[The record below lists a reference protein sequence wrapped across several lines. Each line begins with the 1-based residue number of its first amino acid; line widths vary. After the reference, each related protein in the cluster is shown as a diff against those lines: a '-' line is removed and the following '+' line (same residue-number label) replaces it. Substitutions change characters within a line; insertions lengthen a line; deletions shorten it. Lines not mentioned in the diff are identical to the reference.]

1 MNKLKT
7 KLFRLFVVLAGKHSV
22 TAFEQFIFNI
32 LLAFSA
38 LVLLFFS
45 FSKLL
50 FQHEVTG
57 FFVFLMSLSTFWL
70 YYLSRFKNQFQ
81 ASIVLMGILSYLF
94 FGINYF
100 YNSGINGPTA
110 FIFILNFYILQL
122 LSPKKLKYVWLTF
135 HMLIIPIL
143 YLIEYKNPS
152 FILQRYS
159 SESEFYIDYSLV
171 FAASLL
177 IIYLL
182 IYMYIK
188 ATQKQVRMINSQNN
202 TLKQGVVNLKKINN
216 ELEQMDKEKSKF
228 FSIISHDIRSPLTTI
243 QSYLEYSKLGFLSEH
258 EEQNM
263 QQKLVELTKTS
274 SEMLN
279 NLIVWSN
286 NQMKGTIVK
295 SEIVFPSIVIQ
306 DILKVQLP
314 IANSKGISIS
324 TQVATNISIISDFSA
339 LSFIVRQVLN
349 NAIKYSHSNSNIT
362 IQLNSTA
369 KDFVVLSIQDSGI
382 GMDNHQLNNLF
393 NLTTNSK
400 KGTSK
405 EKGIGLGLYISYEY
419 VQKLGGKIEVESEL
433 NKGTTFH
440 IYLPKK

>member
-1 MNKLKT
+1 MSNLKT
-7 KLFRLFVVLAGKHSV
+7 KLFRLFIVLAGKHHI
-22 TAFEQFIFNI
+22 TAFDQIIFNI

-38 LVLLFFS
+38 FLLLLFS

-50 FQHEVTG
+50 FQHEIAG

-122 LSPKKLKYVWLTF
+122 LSFTKLKYVWLTL
-135 HMLIIPIL
+135 HMLTIPVL
-143 YLIEYKNPS
+143 YLLEYKNPS

-182 IYMYIK
+182 IYMYIN
-188 ATQKQVRMINSQNN
+188 ATQKQIRMINSQNN
-202 TLKQGVVNLKKINN
+202 TLKQGVFELEKINN
-216 ELEQMDKEKSKF
+216 NLEQMDKEKSKF
-228 FSIISHDIRSPLTTI
+228 FSIISHDVRSPLSMI
-243 QSYLEYSKLGFLSEH
+243 QSYLEYSNMGELSKS
-258 EEQNM
+258 EEQEIH
-263 QQKLVELTKTS
+263 QKLIELTKTS

-382 GMDNHQLNNLF
+382 GMDNNQLNNLF
-393 NLTTNSK
+393 NLTKNSK